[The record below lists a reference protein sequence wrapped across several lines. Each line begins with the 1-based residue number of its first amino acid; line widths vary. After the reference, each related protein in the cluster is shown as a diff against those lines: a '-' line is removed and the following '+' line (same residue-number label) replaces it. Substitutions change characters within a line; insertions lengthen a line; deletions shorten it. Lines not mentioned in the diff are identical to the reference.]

1 MILIKSIRK
10 STHSGS
16 KSTQNKLH
24 QTNAIKNPLIYADEV
39 KDESI
44 DPTATKHLTTDEID
58 ISKLLNSMKDKK
70 GKSGATVVFVGSV
83 RNYGKNGL
91 VKEMVYESYIDMA
104 ERRLKQIEK
113 FAMKRWDIKKIR
125 IIHRIGSMKLGTSS
139 VVIALSTPHSKDAF
153 EACQF
158 ILNAIKK
165 EVPIWKKEILS
176 NNKVK
181 WVVGNAINIDE

>member
-24 QTNAIKNPLIYADEV
+24 QTNANKNPLIYADDV

-44 DPTATKHLTTDEID
+44 DPTATKRLTTDQID
-58 ISKLLNSMKDKK
+58 ICKLLNSMKDKK

-113 FAMKRWDIKKIR
+113 IAMKRWDIKEIR
-125 IIHRIGSMKLGTSS
+125 IIHRIGPMKLGASS

-158 ILNAIKK
+158 ILDAIKK

>member
-16 KSTQNKLH
+16 KSTRNKLH

-113 FAMKRWDIKKIR
+113 IAMKRWDIKKIR